1 MGPPMTLPFV
11 YQSAPSRVIFG
22 PGTVTKLA
30 GEIERLGCR
39 RVLILST
46 PFQKGDADQLAV
58 DIGPLAA
65 GVFAD
70 ATMHTP
76 VGVTAKALEV
86 FDAAG
91 ADGIVSIGGGST
103 IGLGK
108 AMSWRNKAPHL
119 VVATT
124 YAGSEVTD
132 ILGQTESGVKTTIR
146 DLAIRPATVI
156 YDPNL
161 TLGLPVAM
169 SVSSG
174 LNAIAH
180 AIEGLYAQDRNPVTS
195 LMAVEAIRALK
206 GALPR
211 IIRSPQDVDARSDA
225 LYGSWLCGVV
235 LGAVGMSLHHK
246 LCHTMGG
253 MFNLPHAETH
263 AILLPHTAAFNAV
276 AARDALAPATALF
289 GGDLGGGL
297 YDFAASI
304 GAPLALRDL
313 GVIAADLEKA
323 ADQAVKNPYWNPRA
337 ITRAGILNLL
347 LPTLNGTRP
356 CAD

>member
-1 MGPPMTLPFV
+1 MTSPFV
-11 YQSAPSRVIFG
+11 YQSALSRVIFG
-22 PGTVTKLA
+22 AGSVTQLA
-30 GEIERLGCR
+30 GELEMLGCK

-46 PFQKGDADQLAV
+46 PFQKGDADELAS
-58 DIGPLAA
+58 DIGPVAA

-76 VGVTAKALEV
+76 VAVTDQALAA

-108 AMSWRNKAPHL
+108 AMSWRNKAQHL

-132 ILGQTESGVKTTIR
+132 ILGQTENGVKTTIR
-146 DLAIRPATVI
+146 NPAIRPETVI
-156 YDPNL
+156 YDANL
-161 TLGLPVAM
+161 TLGLPIPM

-180 AIEGLYAQDRNPVTS
+180 AVEALYAQDRNPVTS

-206 GALPR
+206 DALPR
-211 IIRSPQDVDARSDA
+211 IVKAPRDIDARSDA

-235 LGAVGMSLHHK
+235 LGSVGMSLHHK
-246 LCHTMGG
+246 LCHTLGG
-253 MFNLPHAETH
+253 MLNLPHAETH

-276 AARDALAPATALF
+276 VAQDALAPATALF

-313 GVIAADLEKA
+313 GVTAADLEKA
-323 ADQAVKNPYWNPRA
+323 ADQAVKNPYWNPRK
-337 ITRAGILNLL
+337 ITRVGILDLL
-347 LPTLNGTRP
+347 TPALNGTRP
-356 CAD
+356 RAY

>member
-1 MGPPMTLPFV
+1 MYRPFT
-11 YQSAPSRVIFG
+11 YQSAASRVLFG
-22 PGTVTKLA
+22 AGLVSKLA
-30 GEIERLGCR
+30 DEISALGCK

-46 PFQKGDADQLAV
+46 PFQKSDAEQLAQ
-58 DIGPLAA
+58 DIGHLAA
-65 GVFAD
+65 GVYAN

-76 VGVTAKALEV
+76 IDVTEQAIAA

-108 AMSWRNKAPHL
+108 AISWRNKAPHL

-132 ILGQTESGVKTTIR
+132 ILGQTENGVKTTIR
-146 DLAIRPATVI
+146 NPAIRPATVI

-195 LMAVEAIRALK
+195 LMAAEAIRALK
-206 GALPR
+206 DALSR
-211 IIRSPQDVDARSDA
+211 IIKTPGDIDARSDA

-235 LGAVGMSLHHK
+235 LGSVGMSLHHK
-246 LCHTMGG
+246 LCHTLGG
-253 MFNLPHAETH
+253 MLNLPHAETH
-263 AILLPHTAAFNAV
+263 AILLPHTAAYNAV
-276 AARDALAPATALF
+276 AAADALAPATKLF

-297 YDFAASI
+297 HDFAAAL
-304 GAPLALRDL
+304 GAPLTLRDF
-313 GVIAADLEKA
+313 GVTAADLEKV
-323 ADQAVKNPYWNPRA
+323 ADLAVKNPYWNPRE
-337 ITRAGILNLL
+337 ITRDGILHLL
-347 LPTLNGTRP
+347 TDALNGTRP
-356 CAD
+356 SAK

>member
-1 MGPPMTLPFV
+1 MTSPFI

-22 PGTVTKLA
+22 AGTVSQLA
-30 GEIERLGCR
+30 AEIETLGCK
-39 RVLILST
+39 RVLVLST
-46 PFQKGDADQLAV
+46 AFQKGEAEQIAR
-58 DIGPLAA
+58 DIGHLAA

-76 VGVTAKALEV
+76 VDVTDHAIAAFK
-86 FDAAG
+86 AAG

-132 ILGQTESGVKTTIR
+132 ILGQTENGVKTTIR
-146 DLAIRPATVI
+146 DPAIRPETVI
-156 YDPNL
+156 YDANL
-161 TLGLPVAM
+161 TLGLPVTM

-180 AIEGLYAQDRNPVTS
+180 AVEGLYAQDRNPVTS
-195 LMAVEAIRALK
+195 LIAVEAIRALQ
-206 GALPR
+206 GALPQ
-211 IIRSPQDVDARSDA
+211 IIKTPDNVGARSDA
-225 LYGSWLCGVV
+225 LYGAWLCGVV
-235 LGAVGMSLHHK
+235 LGSVGMSLHHK
-246 LCHTMGG
+246 LCHTLGG
-253 MFNLPHAETH
+253 TLNLPHAETH

-276 AARDALAPATALF
+276 AAADALAPAAALF

-297 YDFAASI
+297 FDLAADL
-304 GAPLALRDL
+304 GAPSALRDL
-313 GVIAADLEKA
+313 GVTPADLEKV
-323 ADQAVKNPYWNPRA
+323 ADLAVKNPYWNPRD
-337 ITRAGILNLL
+337 ITRDGVLGLL
-347 LPTLNGTRP
+347 TNALNGTRP
-356 CAD
+356 QPN